1 MGTEIKTPEDFRTA
15 RKLLTGSVV
24 SDKMDKTRI
33 VEVGW
38 QSTDPRYGKV
48 VRRSTRLYAHDET
61 NESHVGDKVE
71 ITGTRP
77 LSKTKRWRISLIVE
91 KSA

>member
-1 MGTEIKTPEDFRTA
+1 MELRTA
-15 RKLLTGSVV
+15 RKLLVGSVV
-24 SDKMDKTRI
+24 SDKMEKTRI
-33 VEVGW
+33 VEEGW

-61 NESHVGDKVE
+61 NESHMGDKVE

-77 LSKTKRWRISLIVE
+77 LSKTKRWRISRIVE